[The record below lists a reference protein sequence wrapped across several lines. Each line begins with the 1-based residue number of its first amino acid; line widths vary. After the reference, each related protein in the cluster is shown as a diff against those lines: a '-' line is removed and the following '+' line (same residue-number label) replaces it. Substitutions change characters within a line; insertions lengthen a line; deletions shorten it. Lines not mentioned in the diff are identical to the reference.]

1 LVRPVIGVRLAPR
14 SLRTGPALRACVRT
28 PWDPGLPFRHRCSNS
43 YDGRV
48 PAFTGGISN
57 KAHASKNKKPSG
69 ALAREGPCETDFRYR
84 LGEIAP
90 MSRACAVDR
99 SNAVQQFAEVF
110 KTALHCSSHVV
121 FASGMPAKRAV
132 FTSARCRCQARVVF

>member
-1 LVRPVIGVRLAPR
+1 LVRPVIGVRLLASFPP
-14 SLRTGPALRACVRT
+14 TGPALRACVHT

-48 PAFTGGISN
+48 PAFTGRIFEQ
-57 KAHASKNKKPSG
+57 AALRTNKKPSG

-132 FTSARCRCQARVVF
+132 FTSARA